1 VLRANAAVEAAGIP
15 SVAIVSQAFLGM
27 AKVLRKTLGVE
38 GLPLAV
44 YPGVIPADPDDV
56 FDEKVRET
64 VLPEILAGL
73 VALDD
78 GDAAASAAQD
88 AAMDGEPSPRDI
100 VFRGDLDEVL
110 DHFRDRIWTDGL
122 PIVPPTIPRV
132 ERFLRHTARDP
143 LEVLGVAPPAYREVT
158 VWNVAVNG
166 VMAGCAPEHLPVLIA
181 IAEALLDPVF
191 RLEDAGSTPG
201 WEPLVTVSGPRLGE
215 LGFHS
220 GAGVLRVGNRANTSI
235 GRFTRLLMRNV
246 GGLVGP
252 PHGEVDQAAIGATF
266 NVVLAEDESATRGV
280 GWPSLRADHGYSPDD
295 TMVMVRSVFVPS
307 APIYSGGPPEE
318 HLNTIAQIFGDAL
331 GAWNY
336 QAYAY
341 GSWKHLLVIGPEIAA
356 VLARA
361 GLTKDDVRQ
370 YLYDNMWADADWLA
384 RYAPQVSSKQF
395 SWTDLVDAGKAPKEY
410 AAADT
415 VPGMRVRRL
424 LRPEWTDI
432 VVAGSPGRNQS
443 RAYVSNHNQGMPA
456 TRLVD
461 RTLRSDS

>member
-1 VLRANAAVEAAGIP
+1 MLRANAAVEAAGIP

-27 AKVLRKTLGVE
+27 SKVLRKTLGVD

-56 FDEKVRET
+56 FAERVREF
-64 VLPEILAGL
+64 VLPAILDGL
-73 VALDD
+73 VFTDD
-78 GDAAASAAQD
+78 GDATAPEAQLV
-88 AAMDGEPSPRDI
+88 EPSPRDI
-100 VFRGDLDEVL
+100 VFVGHLDEVF
-110 DHFRDRIWTDGL
+110 DHFRDRVWTDGL

-132 ERFLRHTARDP
+132 ERFLRHTGRDP
-143 LEVLGVAPPAYREVT
+143 HAVLGVAPPAYREVT

-201 WEPLVTVSGPRLGE
+201 WEPLVTVSGPRLGD

-266 NVVLAEDESATRGV
+266 NVVLAEDELATRGV
-280 GWPSLRADHGYSPDD
+280 GWPSLREEYGYSPDD
-295 TMVMVRSVFVPS
+295 TTVTIRSVYVPS

-331 GAWNY
+331 GAWTY

-356 VLARA
+356 VLARS
-361 GLTKDDVRQ
+361 GLSKADVRQ
-370 YLYDNMWADADWLA
+370 YLYDNMWADADWLS
-384 RYAPQVSSKQF
+384 RYAPQVSSKPF
-395 SWTDLVDAGKAPKEY
+395 SWSDLVDVGKAPKEY

-415 VPGMRVRRL
+415 VPGLRVRRL

-443 RAYVSNHNQGMPA
+443 RAYVSNHNQGMPV
-456 TRLVD
+456 TRPVD
-461 RTLRSDS
+461 RALRSNS